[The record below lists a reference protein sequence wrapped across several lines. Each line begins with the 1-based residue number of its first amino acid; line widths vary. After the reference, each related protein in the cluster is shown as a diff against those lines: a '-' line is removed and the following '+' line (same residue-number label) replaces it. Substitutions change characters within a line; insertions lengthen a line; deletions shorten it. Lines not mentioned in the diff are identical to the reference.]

1 MPETPGLA
9 CLVHPVPGDPR
20 PSVRGARQTEP
31 MHTVISRERSGIG
44 LRSVSDSGTPAGD
57 PRIVEAAGLGHEVAA
72 EESSDVRWTWDDTN
86 NWYPALLAEGVRL
99 DRAHDLRL
107 AHAVLR
113 RSALAARTALA
124 EAGPTA
130 WDRLTPVPPPGGPTA
145 AALLRPD
152 RHPGSEPLFDLGEI
166 AGPATSARGTS
177 NGRHGADQRSRAD
190 HREKASYRAGADH
203 RAGADDQDRDISRG
217 GVNSWDGTTRDGAA
231 YRGLD
236 TAPGDVPGSSDHI
249 DPGAELIAQLLAI
262 KESADPGRLRLLLAA
277 ESAGALAAAEM
288 HHAGLPWRG
297 DIHDEIL
304 TEALGPRP
312 RPGARPAKLEAL
324 ANRIREVLD
333 APPTLNPDSH
343 PDLLRAME
351 YAGVGARSL
360 RKWELEK
367 LDHPVIAPLLE
378 YKGLYRLYT
387 ANGWNWLDTW
397 APDGRFR
404 MEYVVG
410 GVVTGRWASTG
421 GGALQLPHNVRRAVV
436 ADPGWTFVV
445 ADAAQLEPRVLAALA
460 RDERMAAAGRS
471 KDGANTDMYAGIV
484 ATGAVDS
491 REHAKVGMLGAMY
504 GGTTGVSAQ
513 VLPRLARAFPQAIE
527 LVERAARAGERG
539 EVVTTRLGRSSPL
552 PGESWAT
559 VQGSAFDEDAGADA
573 QSRARSQTRSWGR
586 FTRNFVVQ
594 GTAAEWALCWI
605 ASIRRR
611 LWALGEV
618 DDGPGL
624 APAPFDRRPHL
635 VFFLHDEVVVHAPA
649 AVADVVAR
657 EVQAAAEEAG
667 RLLFGDFPVDF
678 PLSVAVTDSYAEAKG

>member
-1 MPETPGLA
+1 
-9 CLVHPVPGDPR
+9 
-20 PSVRGARQTEP
+20 
-31 MHTVISRERSGIG
+31 MHTVVSAEGSGIG
-44 LRSVSDSGTPAGD
+44 LRSVSDSGAPAGEQ
-57 PRIVEAAGLGHEVAA
+57 RVVEASGLAREVAA
-72 EESSDVRWTWDDTN
+72 DAASHVRWAWDDTN
-86 NWYPALLAEGVRL
+86 NWYPALLADGVRV

-113 RSALAARTALA
+113 ASVLSARTALA
-124 EAGPTA
+124 EAGLTA
-130 WDRLTPVPPPGGPTA
+130 WDRLAPVPPPGGPTA
-145 AALLRPD
+145 AALVRPD

-166 AGPATSARGTS
+166 AAPTTS
-177 NGRHGADQRSRAD
+177 GRA
-190 HREKASYRAGADH
+190 AGNRRPD
-203 RAGADDQDRDISRG
+203 AG
-217 GVNSWDGTTRDGAA
+217 
-231 YRGLD
+231 
-236 TAPGDVPGSSDHI
+236 PGSERRTNESDGYDQPGGRGVHDHGRDDEYLGAGDL
-249 DPGAELIAQLLAI
+249 DPAAELTAQLLAI
-262 KESADPGRLRLLLAA
+262 KDSTDPGRLRLLLAA

-297 DIHDEIL
+297 DIHDQIL

-312 RPGARPAKLEAL
+312 RPGARPAKLEDL
-324 ANRIREVLD
+324 AHRIRAAID

-513 VLPRLARAFPQAIE
+513 VLPRLARAFPQAID

-539 EVVTTRLGRSSPL
+539 EKVTTRLGRSSPL
-552 PGESWAT
+552 PGESWAAT
-559 VQGSAFDEDAGADA
+559 QGSAFDEDAGADV

-611 LWALGEV
+611 LWALGEI
-618 DDGPGL
+618 DTGSTPGL

-649 AVADVVAR
+649 AFAEAVAQ
-657 EVQAAAEEAG
+657 EVRAAAEEAG

-678 PLSVAVTDSYAEAKG
+678 PLSVAVTKSYADAKD